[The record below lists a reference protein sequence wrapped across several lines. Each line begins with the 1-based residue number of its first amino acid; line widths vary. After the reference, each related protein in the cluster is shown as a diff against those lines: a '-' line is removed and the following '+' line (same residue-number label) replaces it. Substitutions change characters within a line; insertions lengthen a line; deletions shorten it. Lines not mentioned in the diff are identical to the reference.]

1 MMTFTTLLQL
11 IIATMFL
18 QNMLVYFF
26 FGVESL
32 EQVRQSPKE
41 VLRFTVSLLI
51 ILPLVSVLSFFIY
64 QNILIEFDDLGV
76 IVYDYT
82 YVKTL
87 LLIGLMV
94 LVVSAT
100 RLLLSVLF
108 PKVLRYVDQ
117 YVKHLSMHTLILGS
131 LLVMLTSV
139 QTITESVVFALSA
152 SVGYGLVLLG
162 VAAIEKQLQDAPI
175 PKGFKGLPLQLI
187 ILALIALIFSAFSV

>member
-11 IIATMFL
+11 ILATMFL

-32 EQVRQSPKE
+32 EQVRHSPKE
-41 VLRFTVSLLI
+41 VLRFTVSLLL
-51 ILPLVSVLSFFIY
+51 ILPLVSALSFYIY
-64 QNILIEFDDLGV
+64 QNVLIKFDDLGV
-76 IVYDYT
+76 IVQDYT

-94 LVVSAT
+94 FVVSTT
-100 RLLLSVLF
+100 RLLLSLLF
-108 PKVLRYVDQ
+108 PKVLIYVDQ
-117 YVKHLSMHTLILGS
+117 YIEHLSMHTLILGS

-139 QTITESVVFALSA
+139 QTITESVVFAISA
-152 SVGYGLVLLG
+152 SVGYGLVLLA
-162 VAAIEKQLQDAPI
+162 VAAIEKQLEHAPI
-175 PKGFKGLPLQLI
+175 PKHFKGLPLQLI